1 VDNCDGRLCA
11 EIIREFLDFYA
22 MKHTLHVFVPEM
34 SLESGFARTRR
45 EIEREAGIT
54 DTDAQKP
61 LLLKLLEACKFGGG
75 GGPMPGSRSVSPL
88 VPGFSP
94 EPQN

>member
-1 VDNCDGRLCA
+1 MDNCDGRLCA

-54 DTDAQKP
+54 DTDA
-61 LLLKLLEACKFGGG
+61 
-75 GGPMPGSRSVSPL
+75 
-88 VPGFSP
+88 
-94 EPQN
+94 